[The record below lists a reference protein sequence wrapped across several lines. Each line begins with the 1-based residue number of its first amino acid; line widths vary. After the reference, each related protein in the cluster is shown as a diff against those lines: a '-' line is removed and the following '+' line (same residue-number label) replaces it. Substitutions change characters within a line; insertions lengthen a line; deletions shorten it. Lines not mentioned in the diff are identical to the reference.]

1 MDSIIHGLT
10 EKPYLDNPFQRF
22 H

>member
-1 MDSIIHGLT
+1 MDAIVSGLT
-10 EKPYLDNPFQRF
+10 DAPYLDNPFQRF